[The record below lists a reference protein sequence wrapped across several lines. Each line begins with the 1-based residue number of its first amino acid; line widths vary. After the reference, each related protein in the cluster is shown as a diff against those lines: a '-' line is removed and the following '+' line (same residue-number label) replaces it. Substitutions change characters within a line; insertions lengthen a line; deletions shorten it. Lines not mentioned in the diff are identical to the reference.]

1 MTMMDPHAAALAD
14 TAYHYDYAEAFDEEE
29 PFESFPPEFLYKSMA
44 DALERLKNFNPFE

>member
-1 MTMMDPHAAALAD
+1 MMDPHAAALAE
-14 TAYHYDYAEAFDEEE
+14 TAYDWDLEEELDEEE